1 MQQAIDTFKQNIE
14 SVKQLDIIY
23 QYLQNQQIHNNNIDL
38 SELLRAEI
46 VLAVSALDNFISDV
60 LRIGIVDT
68 FDGTRTIPHELK
80 ETFNKFQVD
89 MEVLLQIISAQSQQ
103 EKLAILGNYITK
115 INEKR
120 PYQTTKQIEEAL
132 ALLGIKQLWT
142 KVSNE
147 LSMNG
152 TIISP
157 DHVKRYYATIIFDRN
172 KIAHE
177 ADIDPLTRN
186 KRNRDRE
193 TTFQAIIFLEKF
205 CNAVFKI
212 VTTTV

>member
-23 QYLQNQQIHNNNIDL
+23 QYLQTQQINNNIDL

-46 VLAVSALDNFISDV
+46 VLAVSALDNFVSDI

-68 FDGTRTIPHELK
+68 FDGTRTVPQELK

-89 MEVLLQIISAQSQQ
+89 MEVLLQIVSAQSQQ
-103 EKLAILGNYITK
+103 EKLAVLGNYIAK

-120 PYQTTKQIEEAL
+120 PYQTTKQIEDAL
-132 ALLGIKQLWT
+132 ALLGVKQLWT
-142 KVSNE
+142 KVSTE
-147 LSMNG
+147 LSING
-152 TIISP
+152 TVISP
-157 DHVKRYYATIIFDRN
+157 DHVKKYYATIIFDRN

-193 TTFQAIIFLEKF
+193 ITFQAILFLEKF
-205 CNAVFKI
+205 CEAVFKI
-212 VTTTV
+212 VNTIV